1 MNSIADPKTRSFAAS
16 RARSIHT
23 GVTLSKKKALEAHA
37 KFIKEHEVHTKQRA
51 AFHQESKQIQKHVA
65 TAFAKENPALRSAVD
80 ALRKSVRRHLLAKLP
95 HPSFPMVHPR
105 ISTGSIISFLT
116 PPFWNIWTSFSAPHS
131 SGNANS
137 NVGTFGSSAVG
148 FGSSN
153 TGYGGIAGLYLP
165 ISDSPAA
172 HFRPFIR
179 YNYSWL
185 DSSALYTAH
194 SDGYLHAAVY
204 DFNSS
209 GNISQWPPMEQ
220 TSTLWQDGTGWYDQH
235 SDSGDDVWP
244 GVIDVLFPLIPGHS
258 YALWV
263 WTEVHADDNGASA
276 IAFSFAQASVEATC
290 AFMVVEEAPA

>member
-80 ALRKSVRRHLLAKLP
+80 ALRKSVRRHLLAVKLP

-137 NVGTFGSSAVG
+137 NVGTFGSQPLVSGPPTLVTAGSLG
-148 FGSSN
+148 FISPSPILPRPTSVPSFG
-153 TGYGGIAGLYLP
+153 TTTAGWIP
-165 ISDSPAA
+165 P
-172 HFRPFIR
+172 PFI
-179 YNYSWL
+179 
-185 DSSALYTAH
+185 
-194 SDGYLHAAVY
+194 
-204 DFNSS
+204 
-209 GNISQWPPMEQ
+209 
-220 TSTLWQDGTGWYDQH
+220 
-235 SDSGDDVWP
+235 
-244 GVIDVLFPLIPGHS
+244 PLIPM
-258 YALWV
+258 
-263 WTEVHADDNGASA
+263 A
-276 IAFSFAQASVEATC
+276 ISMLRSTISIPAAIFLSGLRWSRPSRFGKT
-290 AFMVVEEAPA
+290 APAGTTNTATAATTFGPV